1 MNGESTVSSTHKEVI
16 EILKKVPV
24 GDEVVV
30 TVTTA
35 DDYDTN
41 YVYKQYC
48 HGVLSYSYT
57 SL

>member
-1 MNGESTVSSTHKEVI
+1 MSSTHKEVI

-35 DDYDTN
+35 
-41 YVYKQYC
+41 K
-48 HGVLSYSYT
+48 
-57 SL
+57 SLEKKPSSDAG